1 MTVELEVDGTVVEVS
16 EVGSLLHVL
25 RDELGLTSVKDG
37 CSPQGQCGCCTV
49 LVDGAPRVACV
60 TPVRRVAGRAVT
72 TLAGLSPHRR
82 EQWGAAFLGAG
93 ASQCGFCT
101 PGIIL
106 RLEGLTRRPR
116 IGGAPAA
123 GDEPAGGVL
132 RHDPGEVA
140 AAAAAEATDR
150 PGSERTAVDRALAA
164 HLCRCTGW
172 QTISEAFHVVR
183 AGDIHAAGG
192 AGQGPRE
199 LGAGD
204 ADEAGGA
211 RRGPRDLAAAAQ
223 RAALEG
229 RADQQVSAAVAL
241 GAGGFADDAA
251 PPDALV
257 AMLAADGTWV
267 VGETEAEARRAA
279 GTVPG
284 RRTTVASKPPL
295 EIPEGDWQLRL
306 QTSWVDPA
314 YLETDASWCEPG
326 GQPVSPVANGGAFG
340 GKSDSPVAEVARQ
353 LASRHGRPVRVRF
366 TREDCMVRAAKRPP
380 LAAGLRSDGSGQVV
394 VVRTPGV
401 AERIAALGGGLEVFD
416 VDVAGPPTSGAL
428 RAAGWG
434 EVLVLRAALAHL
446 SDPSA
451 TRAPEV
457 EIVTPNGAWATVRIR
472 TGATGTGGAGDVGGV
487 GGARGAGAVGA
498 AQGSGGADVAG
509 GNVAVEVR
517 VCCGVVLDEVVLR
530 SYSIGAV
537 HMGLSWVTSESL
549 AVADDGEVLDRTLR
563 AAGVLPA
570 AAMPA
575 VEVHPQE
582 PASRS
587 PSGAVGP
594 TGACNGSDAVF
605 LAAAT
610 AAWIHQTLPPSWPTG
625 IALVG
630 RP

>member
-1 MTVELEVDGTVVEVS
+1 MSVELEVDGTLVEVS
-16 EVGSLLHVL
+16 DEASLLHVL

-72 TLAGLSPHRR
+72 TLAGLPPHRR
-82 EQWGAAFLGAG
+82 EQWGAAFLGVG

-116 IGGAPAA
+116 MGGPPAA
-123 GDEPAGGVL
+123 SDEAARRVP
-132 RHDPGEVA
+132 
-140 AAAAAEATDR
+140 AAAAAEGVPRRDPAEAVPAEATDWR
-150 PGSERTAVDRALAA
+150 KSERTAVDRALAA

-183 AGDIHAAGG
+183 AGD
-192 AGQGPRE
+192 
-199 LGAGD
+199 
-204 ADEAGGA
+204 ADEGDGA
-211 RRGPRDLAAAAQ
+211 QPRPRDLAAAAQ
-223 RAALEG
+223 RATIEG
-229 RADQQVSAAVAL
+229 GAAQQVSAAVAL
-241 GAGGFADDAA
+241 GAGGFADDGA

-267 VGETEAEARRAA
+267 VGETEADARRAA

-295 EIPEGDWQLRL
+295 EIPEGDWRLRL

-340 GKSDSPVAEVARQ
+340 GKAESPVAEVARE
-353 LASRHGRPVRVRF
+353 LAARHGRPVRVRF
-366 TREDCMVRAAKRPP
+366 TREDCMVRGAKRPP

-394 VVRTPGV
+394 VARTPGI
-401 AERIAALGGGLEVFD
+401 AERIAALGGGLEVVS

-434 EVLVLRAALAHL
+434 EVLVLRAALGHL
-446 SDPSA
+446 PDPA
-451 TRAPEV
+451 TTRAPEV

-472 TGATGTGGAGDVGGV
+472 TDATGTGGAGGAGDALGAGG
-487 GGARGAGAVGA
+487 GDALGAGDGARGG
-498 AQGSGGADVAG
+498 AG
-509 GNVAVEVR
+509 GGNMAVEVR
-517 VCCGVVLDEVVLR
+517 VCCGIVLDEVVLR

-549 AVADDGEVLDRTLR
+549 AVTDDGEVLDRTLR
-563 AAGVLPA
+563 AAGVLA
-570 AAMPA
+570 ATAMPA
-575 VEVHPQE
+575 VEVHLQE
-582 PASRS
+582 PEARS
-587 PSGAVGP
+587 PSGVVGP
-594 TGACNGSDAVF
+594 TEACNGSDAVF

-610 AAWIHQTLPPSWPTG
+610 AAWIHQALPPVWPTG
-625 IALVG
+625 IPLMGEPSG